1 MRRSFQNFIKPI
13 VSSIVAI
20 ALFVTLWVGS
30 PAPADAASYG
40 GRMGG
45 GSFRSAPRSYSA
57 PRSGGGYSGGG
68 YSGGGYNRG
77 YGGGMGGGSSF
88 FFFPSPW
95 MFFGGGGGGGIL
107 SLLVLAALAS
117 TAVQAFQ
124 RFQQGQDGSDDLGL
138 NSSKVSVAKL
148 QVGLLSEAKTLQEDL
163 NRIAQKANTASSA
176 GLAQA
181 LQETTLSLLRHPE
194 YWAYAGGE
202 SKQSAMLAAE
212 SEFNRMILSERSKF
226 SGESVSNVSGQL
238 KQANAALTMNPAG
251 ELVEQSGEYIVVT
264 LLVGAEGKVELPAIN
279 SATDLRR
286 ALSTLGAVSSDR
298 LLTLEVLWQPGSTDG
313 VLTSDDMVEYYPT
326 LKLV

>member
-57 PRSGGGYSGGG
+57 PRSGGGYG
-68 YSGGGYNRG
+68 GGGYNRG

-124 RFQQGQDGSDDLGL
+124 RFQGQDDGSDMGL
-138 NSSKVSVAKL
+138 KSSKVSVVKL
-148 QVGLLSEAKTLQEDL
+148 QVGLLAEAKTLQEDL
-163 NRIAQKANTASSA
+163 TRIAQKANTASSA

-226 SGESVSNVSGQL
+226 LGESVSNVSGQL
-238 KQANAALTMNPAG
+238 KQGSATLTVNPAG

-279 SATDLRR
+279 SATDLRG

>member
-1 MRRSFQNFIKPI
+1 M
-13 VSSIVAI
+13 
-20 ALFVTLWVGS
+20 
-30 PAPADAASYG
+30 
-40 GRMGG
+40 
-45 GSFRSAPRSYSA
+45 
-57 PRSGGGYSGGG
+57 
-68 YSGGGYNRG
+68 
-77 YGGGMGGGSSF
+77 
-88 FFFPSPW
+88 
-95 MFFGGGGGGGIL
+95 
-107 SLLVLAALAS
+107 
-117 TAVQAFQ
+117 
-124 RFQQGQDGSDDLGL
+124 
-138 NSSKVSVAKL
+138 KL
-148 QVGLLSEAKTLQEDL
+148 QVGLLAEAKTLQEDL
-163 NRIAQKANTASSA
+163 TRIAQKANTASSA

-226 SGESVSNVSGQL
+226 LGESVSNVSGQL
-238 KQANAALTMNPAG
+238 KQGNGMLTVNPVS

-279 SATDLRR
+279 SATDLRG

-298 LLTLEVLWQPGSTDG
+298 LLTLEVLWQPGSTEG

>member
-1 MRRSFQNFIKPI
+1 MTRFFQNFIKPI

-57 PRSGGGYSGGG
+57 PRSGGG
-68 YSGGGYNRG
+68 GYNRG

-95 MFFGGGGGGGIL
+95 MFFGGGGGMGGIL
-107 SLLVLAALAS
+107 SLMLFAALAS

-124 RFQQGQDGSDDLGL
+124 RFQQGQDGGDDLGL
-138 NSSKVSVAKL
+138 KSSKVSVVKL

-226 SGESVSNVSGQL
+226 LGESVSNVSGQL
-238 KQANAALTMNPAG
+238 KQANATLTMNPAG
-251 ELVEQSGEYIVVT
+251 ELVEQQSGEYIVVT

-279 SATDLRR
+279 SATDLRG

>member
-57 PRSGGGYSGGG
+57 PRSGGGYG
-68 YSGGGYNRG
+68 GGGYNRG
-77 YGGGMGGGSSF
+77 YGGGMGGSSF

-95 MFFGGGGGGGIL
+95 MFFGGGGGAGGIL

-124 RFQQGQDGSDDLGL
+124 RFQGQDGGSDMGL
-138 NSSKVSVAKL
+138 KSSKVSVVKL
-148 QVGLLSEAKTLQEDL
+148 QVGLLAEAKTLQEDL
-163 NRIAQKANTASSA
+163 TRIAQKANTASSA

-194 YWAYAGGE
+194 YWAYAGSE

-226 SGESVSNVSGQL
+226 LGESVSNVSGQL
-238 KQANAALTMNPAG
+238 KQGNGTLTVNPAG

-279 SATDLRR
+279 SATDLRG

>member
-1 MRRSFQNFIKPI
+1 MRRFFQNFIKPI

-57 PRSGGGYSGGG
+57 PRG
-68 YSGGGYNRG
+68 GGGYNRG
-77 YGGGMGGGSSF
+77 YGGGMGGMGGGSSF

-95 MFFGGGGGGGIL
+95 MFFGGGGGMGGLL
-107 SLLVLAALAS
+107 SLMVFAALAS

-124 RFQQGQDGSDDLGL
+124 RFQGQDGGLDLGL
-138 NSSKVSVAKL
+138 KSSNVSVVKL
-148 QVGLLSEAKTLQEDL
+148 QVGLLAEAKTLQEDL

-226 SGESVSNVSGQL
+226 LGESVSNVSGQL
-238 KQANAALTMNPAG
+238 KQGNATLTVNPAG
-251 ELVEQSGEYIVVT
+251 ELVQQSGEYIVVT

-313 VLTSDDMVEYYPT
+313 VLTSDDMVEYYPK

>member
-13 VSSIVAI
+13 VSSVVAI

-57 PRSGGGYSGGG
+57 PRSGGGY
-68 YSGGGYNRG
+68 GGGYNRG

-95 MFFGGGGGGGIL
+95 MFFGGGGGAGGIL

-124 RFQQGQDGSDDLGL
+124 RFQGQDGGSDMGL
-138 NSSKVSVAKL
+138 KSSKVSVVKL
-148 QVGLLSEAKTLQEDL
+148 QVGLLAEAKTLQEDL
-163 NRIAQKANTASSA
+163 TRIAQKANTASSA

-226 SGESVSNVSGQL
+226 LGESVSNVSGQL
-238 KQANAALTMNPAG
+238 KQANGTLTVNPAG

-279 SATDLRR
+279 SATDLRG

>member
-1 MRRSFQNFIKPI
+1 MRRFFQNFIKPI

-57 PRSGGGYSGGG
+57 PRSGGGYGGGG
-68 YSGGGYNRG
+68 YSRG

-95 MFFGGGGGGGIL
+95 MFFGGGGGAGGIL
-107 SLLVLAALAS
+107 SLLVFAALAS

-124 RFQQGQDGSDDLGL
+124 RFQQGQDGGDDLGL
-138 NSSKVSVAKL
+138 KSSKVSVVKL

-226 SGESVSNVSGQL
+226 LGESVSNVSGQL
-238 KQANAALTMNPAG
+238 KQSNATLTVNPAG

>member
-1 MRRSFQNFIKPI
+1 MTRFFQNFIKPI

-20 ALFVTLWVGS
+20 ALLMTLWVGS

-68 YSGGGYNRG
+68 YNRG

-95 MFFGGGGGGGIL
+95 MFFGGGGGAGGIL
-107 SLLVLAALAS
+107 SLLVFAALAS

-124 RFQQGQDGSDDLGL
+124 RFQQGQDGGDDLGL
-138 NSSKVSVAKL
+138 KSSKVSVVKL

-163 NRIAQKANTASSA
+163 NRIAEKANTASSA

-226 SGESVSNVSGQL
+226 LGESVSNVSGQL
-238 KQANAALTMNPAG
+238 KQANATLTMNPAG
-251 ELVEQSGEYIVVT
+251 ELVEQQSGEYIVVT
-264 LLVGAEGKVELPAIN
+264 LLVGAEGKIELPAIN

>member
-1 MRRSFQNFIKPI
+1 MRTRFQKLLKPI
-13 VSSIVAI
+13 VSSLVAI
-20 ALFVTLWVGS
+20 ALFATLWIGQ

-45 GSFRSAPRSYSA
+45 GSFRSSSPRNYSA
-57 PRSGGGYSGGG
+57 PRSGG
-68 YSGGGYNRG
+68 YNRSYGGG
-77 YGGGMGGGSSF
+77 YGGGMGGNF

-95 MFFGGGGGGGIL
+95 MFFAGGGLGGGL
-107 SLLVLAALAS
+107 FSLMLFVFVAGA
-117 TAVQAFQ
+117 AVQAFQ
-124 RFQQGQDGSDDLGL
+124 RFQGQDGSLDFGV
-138 NSSKVSVAKL
+138 NNNAKVSVAKL
-148 QVGLLSEAKTLQEDL
+148 QVGLLAEAKTLQEDL

-202 SKQSAMLAAE
+202 SKQSAMVAAE

-226 SGESVSNVSGQL
+226 LGESVSNVSGQI
-238 KQANAALTMNPAG
+238 KQATSSALKVSPAG
-251 ELVEQSGEYIVVT
+251 ELVEQPSEYIVVT
-264 LLVGAEGKVELPAIN
+264 LLVGAEGKVELPEIN
-279 SATDLRR
+279 NSTDLRR

-298 LLTLEVLWQPGSTDG
+298 LLTMEILWQPGTTDG
-313 VLTSDDMVEYYPT
+313 VLTSDDMLEYYPK

>member
-57 PRSGGGYSGGG
+57 PRSGGG
-68 YSGGGYNRG
+68 GYNRG

-95 MFFGGGGGGGIL
+95 MFFGGGGGAGGIL
-107 SLLVLAALAS
+107 SLLVFAALAS

-124 RFQQGQDGSDDLGL
+124 RFQQGQDGGDGLGL
-138 NSSKVSVAKL
+138 KSSKVSVVKL

-226 SGESVSNVSGQL
+226 LGESVSNVSGQL
-238 KQANAALTMNPAG
+238 KQANATLTMNPAG

-264 LLVGAEGKVELPAIN
+264 LLVGAEGKIELPAIN

>member
-1 MRRSFQNFIKPI
+1 MRRLFQNSIKPI

-30 PAPADAASYG
+30 PTPADAASYG

-57 PRSGGGYSGGG
+57 PRSGGGG
-68 YSGGGYNRG
+68 YGGGYNRG

-95 MFFGGGGGGGIL
+95 MFFGGGGGTGGIL
-107 SLLVLAALAS
+107 SLLIFAALAS

-124 RFQQGQDGSDDLGL
+124 RFQGQDGGLDLGL
-138 NSSKVSVAKL
+138 KSSNVSVVKL
-148 QVGLLSEAKTLQEDL
+148 QVGLLAEAKTLQEDL

-226 SGESVSNVSGQL
+226 LGESVSNVSGQL
-238 KQANAALTMNPAG
+238 KQGNATLTVNPAG

-264 LLVGAEGKVELPAIN
+264 LLVGAEGKVDLPAIN
-279 SATDLRR
+279 NATDLRR
-286 ALSTLGAVSSDR
+286 ALSTLGSVSSDR

>member
-1 MRRSFQNFIKPI
+1 MRRFFQNFIKPI

-20 ALFVTLWVGS
+20 ALLVTLWVGS

-57 PRSGGGYSGGG
+57 PRSGGGY
-68 YSGGGYNRG
+68 NRG

-95 MFFGGGGGGGIL
+95 MFFGGGGGFGGIL
-107 SLLVLAALAS
+107 SLMVFAALAS

-124 RFQQGQDGSDDLGL
+124 RFQQGQDGSNDLGL
-138 NSSKVSVAKL
+138 NSSKVSVVKL

-226 SGESVSNVSGQL
+226 LGESVSNVSGQL
-238 KQANAALTMNPAG
+238 KQANATLTMNPAG
-251 ELVEQSGEYIVVT
+251 ELVEQQSGEYIVVT

-279 SATDLRR
+279 SAADLRG

>member
-57 PRSGGGYSGGG
+57 PRSGGGYG
-68 YSGGGYNRG
+68 GGGYNRG

-95 MFFGGGGGGGIL
+95 MFFGGGGGAGGIL

-124 RFQQGQDGSDDLGL
+124 RFQGQDGGSDMGL
-138 NSSKVSVAKL
+138 KSSKVSVVKL
-148 QVGLLSEAKTLQEDL
+148 QVGLLAEAKTLQEDL

-226 SGESVSNVSGQL
+226 LGESVSNVSGQL
-238 KQANAALTMNPAG
+238 KQANGTLTVNPVG

-279 SATDLRR
+279 SATDLRG

>member
-57 PRSGGGYSGGG
+57 PRSGGGYG
-68 YSGGGYNRG
+68 GGGYNRG

-124 RFQQGQDGSDDLGL
+124 RFQGQDDGSDMGL
-138 NSSKVSVAKL
+138 KSS
-148 QVGLLSEAKTLQEDL
+148 
-163 NRIAQKANTASSA
+163 RC
-176 GLAQA
+176 
-181 LQETTLSLLRHPE
+181 R
-194 YWAYAGGE
+194 W
-202 SKQSAMLAAE
+202 
-212 SEFNRMILSERSKF
+212 
-226 SGESVSNVSGQL
+226 
-238 KQANAALTMNPAG
+238 
-251 ELVEQSGEYIVVT
+251 
-264 LLVGAEGKVELPAIN
+264 
-279 SATDLRR
+279 
-286 ALSTLGAVSSDR
+286 
-298 LLTLEVLWQPGSTDG
+298 
-313 VLTSDDMVEYYPT
+313 
-326 LKLV
+326 

>member
-1 MRRSFQNFIKPI
+1 MTRFFQNFIKPI

-20 ALFVTLWVGS
+20 ALLMTLWVGS

-57 PRSGGGYSGGG
+57 PRSGGG
-68 YSGGGYNRG
+68 GYNRG

-95 MFFGGGGGGGIL
+95 MFFGGGGGGMGGIL
-107 SLLVLAALAS
+107 SLMVFAALAS

-124 RFQQGQDGSDDLGL
+124 RFQQGQDGGDDLGL
-138 NSSKVSVAKL
+138 KSSKVSVVKL

-163 NRIAQKANTASSA
+163 NRIAEKANTASSA

-212 SEFNRMILSERSKF
+212 SEFNRMIL
-226 SGESVSNVSGQL
+226 
-238 KQANAALTMNPAG
+238 
-251 ELVEQSGEYIVVT
+251 
-264 LLVGAEGKVELPAIN
+264 
-279 SATDLRR
+279 
-286 ALSTLGAVSSDR
+286 
-298 LLTLEVLWQPGSTDG
+298 
-313 VLTSDDMVEYYPT
+313 
-326 LKLV
+326 

>member
-1 MRRSFQNFIKPI
+1 
-13 VSSIVAI
+13 
-20 ALFVTLWVGS
+20 
-30 PAPADAASYG
+30 
-40 GRMGG
+40 MG
-45 GSFRSAPRSYSA
+45 
-57 PRSGGGYSGGG
+57 
-68 YSGGGYNRG
+68 
-77 YGGGMGGGSSF
+77 
-88 FFFPSPW
+88 
-95 MFFGGGGGGGIL
+95 L
-107 SLLVLAALAS
+107 K
-117 TAVQAFQ
+117 
-124 RFQQGQDGSDDLGL
+124 
-138 NSSKVSVAKL
+138 SSKVSVVKL

-226 SGESVSNVSGQL
+226 LGESVSNVSGQL
-238 KQANAALTMNPAG
+238 KQANATLTMNPAG
-251 ELVEQSGEYIVVT
+251 ELVEQQSGEYIVVT
-264 LLVGAEGKVELPAIN
+264 LLVGAEGKIELPPIN

>member
-57 PRSGGGYSGGG
+57 PRSGGG
-68 YSGGGYNRG
+68 GYNRG

-95 MFFGGGGGGGIL
+95 MFFGGGGGAGGIL
-107 SLLVLAALAS
+107 SLLVFAALAS

-124 RFQQGQDGSDDLGL
+124 RFQGQDGGSDLGL
-138 NSSKVSVAKL
+138 KSSNVSVVKL
-148 QVGLLSEAKTLQEDL
+148 QVGLLAEAKTLQEDL
-163 NRIAQKANTASSA
+163 NRIAQKANTASSD
-176 GLAQA
+176 GLAQL

-202 SKQSAMLAAE
+202 SKQSAMLAAA
-212 SEFNRMILSERSKF
+212 EFNRMILSERSKF
-226 SGESVSNVSGQL
+226 LGESVSNVSGQL
-238 KQANAALTMNPAG
+238 KQANATLTMNPAG

-313 VLTSDDMVEYYPT
+313 VLTSDDMIEYYPT

>member
-1 MRRSFQNFIKPI
+1 
-13 VSSIVAI
+13 
-20 ALFVTLWVGS
+20 
-30 PAPADAASYG
+30 
-40 GRMGG
+40 MGG
-45 GSFRSAPRSYSA
+45 L
-57 PRSGGGYSGGG
+57 
-68 YSGGGYNRG
+68 
-77 YGGGMGGGSSF
+77 
-88 FFFPSPW
+88 
-95 MFFGGGGGGGIL
+95 L
-107 SLLVLAALAS
+107 SLMVFAALAS

-124 RFQQGQDGSDDLGL
+124 RFQGQDGGLDLGL
-138 NSSKVSVAKL
+138 KSSNVSVVKL
-148 QVGLLSEAKTLQEDL
+148 QVGLLAEAKTLQEDL

-226 SGESVSNVSGQL
+226 LGESVSNVSGQL
-238 KQANAALTMNPAG
+238 KQGNAVLTVNPAG

-279 SATDLRR
+279 NATDLRR

-313 VLTSDDMVEYYPT
+313 VLTSDDMVEYYPK

>member
-1 MRRSFQNFIKPI
+1 MTRFFQNFIKPI

-20 ALFVTLWVGS
+20 ALLMTLWVGS

-57 PRSGGGYSGGG
+57 PRSGGGY
-68 YSGGGYNRG
+68 NRG

-95 MFFGGGGGGGIL
+95 MFFGGGGGMGGIL
-107 SLLVLAALAS
+107 SLMVFAALAS

-124 RFQQGQDGSDDLGL
+124 RFQQGQDGGDDLGL
-138 NSSKVSVAKL
+138 RSSKVSVVKL

-163 NRIAQKANTASSA
+163 NRIAEKANTASSA

-226 SGESVSNVSGQL
+226 LGESVSNVSGQL
-238 KQANAALTMNPAG
+238 KQANATLTMNPAG
-251 ELVEQSGEYIVVT
+251 ELAEQQSGEYIVVT
-264 LLVGAEGKVELPAIN
+264 LLVGAEGKIELPAIN

-286 ALSTLGAVSSDR
+286 ALSTLGAVSSER

>member
-57 PRSGGGYSGGG
+57 PRSGGGYG
-68 YSGGGYNRG
+68 GGGYNRG

-95 MFFGGGGGGGIL
+95 MFFGGGGGAGGIL

-124 RFQQGQDGSDDLGL
+124 RFQGQDGGSDLGL
-138 NSSKVSVAKL
+138 KSSKVSVVKL
-148 QVGLLSEAKTLQEDL
+148 QVGLLAEAKTLQEDL
-163 NRIAQKANTASSA
+163 TRIAQKANTASSA

-226 SGESVSNVSGQL
+226 LGESVSNVSGQL
-238 KQANAALTMNPAG
+238 KQGSATLTVNPAG

-279 SATDLRR
+279 SATDLRG

-298 LLTLEVLWQPGSTDG
+298 LLTLEVLWQPGSTEG

>member
-1 MRRSFQNFIKPI
+1 MTRFFQNFIKPI

-20 ALFVTLWVGS
+20 ALLMTLWVGS

-57 PRSGGGYSGGG
+57 PRSGGGY
-68 YSGGGYNRG
+68 NRG

-95 MFFGGGGGGGIL
+95 MFFGGGGGMGGIL
-107 SLLVLAALAS
+107 SLMVFAALAS

-124 RFQQGQDGSDDLGL
+124 RFQQGQDGGDDLGL
-138 NSSKVSVAKL
+138 RSSKVSVVKL

-163 NRIAQKANTASSA
+163 NRIAEKANTASSA

-226 SGESVSNVSGQL
+226 LGESVSNVSGQL
-238 KQANAALTMNPAG
+238 KQANATLTMNPAG
-251 ELVEQSGEYIVVT
+251 ELAEQQSGEYIVVT
-264 LLVGAEGKVELPAIN
+264 LLVGAEGKIELPAIN

>member
-57 PRSGGGYSGGG
+57 PRSGGGYG
-68 YSGGGYNRG
+68 GGGYNRG

-124 RFQQGQDGSDDLGL
+124 RFQGQDDGSDMGL
-138 NSSKVSVAKL
+138 KSSKVSVVKL
-148 QVGLLSEAKTLQEDL
+148 QVGLLAEAKTLQEDL
-163 NRIAQKANTASSA
+163 TRIAQKANTASSA

-226 SGESVSNVSGQL
+226 LGESVSNVSGQL
-238 KQANAALTMNPAG
+238 KQGSATLTVNPAG

-279 SATDLRR
+279 SATDLRG

-298 LLTLEVLWQPGSTDG
+298 LLTLEVLWQPGSTEG
-313 VLTSDDMVEYYPT
+313 VLTSDDMVEYYPP

>member
-1 MRRSFQNFIKPI
+1 MTRFFQNFIKPI

-20 ALFVTLWVGS
+20 ALLVTLWVGS

-57 PRSGGGYSGGG
+57 PRSS
-68 YSGGGYNRG
+68 GGYNRG

-95 MFFGGGGGGGIL
+95 MFFGGGGGFGGIL
-107 SLLVLAALAS
+107 SLMVFAALAS

-124 RFQQGQDGSDDLGL
+124 RFQQGQDGGDDLGL
-138 NSSKVSVAKL
+138 NSSKVSVVKL

-226 SGESVSNVSGQL
+226 LGESVSNVSGQL
-238 KQANAALTMNPAG
+238 KQANATLTMNPAG
-251 ELVEQSGEYIVVT
+251 ELVEQQSGEYIVVT

>member
-68 YSGGGYNRG
+68 YNRG

-95 MFFGGGGGGGIL
+95 MFFGGGGGAGGIL

-124 RFQQGQDGSDDLGL
+124 RFQQGQDGSNDLGL

-163 NRIAQKANTASSA
+163 NRIAQKANTASRA

-238 KQANAALTMNPAG
+238 KQANSALTVNPAG

-264 LLVGAEGKVELPAIN
+264 LLVGAEGKIELPAIN